1 MAEECHYYSVV
12 HHLSCASPSRYNDE
26 ERMLL
31 QLTCVQGCTM
41 GQITNGE
48 NCMGGGD
55 NLLVYDTYHSELFK
69 CARIVAS
76 RAYSI

>member
-1 MAEECHYYSVV
+1 MYLNTVFK
-12 HHLSCASPSRYNDE
+12 YNVFKYCPA
-26 ERMLL
+26 L
-31 QLTCVQGCTM
+31 VQGCTV

-76 RAYSI
+76 RA